1 MNYYYKAQQL
11 YQKDQW
17 GAARIILQNGILKS
31 DAEPRVYHLLGLVL
45 YHQGY
50 FKAAV
55 KQLKKAAALQKNPE
69 YFLNLS
75 IVLNELGFY
84 KEGKE
89 AYYQATKLQQQSVEQ
104 NWKVHIADQH
114 LNLAQ
119 AYLDKKYFKPALRSY
134 TQALQ
139 FKPQDPKVYMG
150 LANTLWQMGQ
160 KEEGW
165 KVLKYFI
172 QIEPTFIAARLLS
185 AEWYFE
191 IQQIPQAVN
200 EWESVLYQDP
210 KNEEATQ
217 ALMNIQQI
225 APWS

>member
-1 MNYYYKAQQL
+1 MNYYDKAQQL
-11 YQKDQW
+11 YQKSQW
-17 GAARIILQNGILKS
+17 SAARIILQNGILKFGT
-31 DAEPRVYHLLGLVL
+31 EPRVHHLLGLVL

-84 KEGKE
+84 KEGEE
-89 AYYQATKLQQQSVEQ
+89 AYYQAMKLQQQSIEQ
-104 NWKVHIADQH
+104 NWKTHIADQH

-119 AYLDKKYFKPALRSY
+119 AYLDKKYFKAALKSY

-139 FKPQDPKVYMG
+139 FKSRDPKVYIG
-150 LANTLWQMGQ
+150 LAKTLWQMDQ
-160 KEEGW
+160 KEEAW

-172 QIEPTFIAARLLS
+172 QMEPTFIAARLLL

-191 IQQIPQAVN
+191 TQQIPQAVN
-200 EWESVLYQDP
+200 EWETILYQDP
-210 KNEEATQ
+210 KNEEAKK
-217 ALMNIQQI
+217 ALINIQQI